1 MTIAHAHAP
10 ESPSLKP
17 GARVLVTG
25 AAGFIGF
32 HVARR
37 LLDAGCA
44 VLGVDNF
51 NAYYDVGLKEARAE
65 ILAPL
70 PGFTMARLDISE
82 LVALESAWAAFQPDY
97 VVHLAAQAGVRYSVE
112 HPQAYVSANL
122 VGTFN
127 ILELARRRPVAHLLA
142 ASTSSVYGANTQM
155 PFAETDPVAHPL
167 TLYAATKTSTEL
179 MGHAYAHLFAIPT
192 TFFRFFTVYG
202 PWSRPDM
209 APIKFAEAIFAGR
222 PIEVFNHGE
231 MWRDFTFVDDLVDA
245 LVALMTRPPGKS
257 PVGPQD
263 SLSPAAAHRVVNI
276 GGGRPVKLT
285 DFIDAL
291 EAAIG
296 RPAQRRMMPMQ
307 PGDVPAT
314 SASVDLLD
322 ALVGARPSTPLAT
335 GVAAFVAWYRDYY
348 RV

>member
-1 MTIAHAHAP
+1 METGRP
-10 ESPSLKP
+10 STSPNIGLAR

-37 LLDAGCA
+37 LLAVGCQ

-51 NAYYDVGLKEARAE
+51 NAYYDVGLKEARAA
-65 ILAPL
+65 ILQAI
-70 PGFTMARLDISE
+70 PGFAMARLDIADLSAFE
-82 LVALESAWAAFQPDY
+82 AAWAGFAPDY

-112 HPQAYVSANL
+112 HPEAYVAANL
-122 VGTFN
+122 VGSFHV
-127 ILELARRRPVAHLLA
+127 LELARRQPVKHLLA
-142 ASTSSVYGANTQM
+142 ASTSSVYGANTHM
-155 PFAETDPVAHPL
+155 PFAETDRAAHPL

-209 APIKFAEAIFAGR
+209 APIKFAQAIFAGN

-245 LVALMTRPPGKS
+245 LVALVTLAPGTQA
-257 PVGPQD
+257 VGPQD

-285 DFIDAL
+285 AFIAAL

-296 RPAQRRMMPMQ
+296 KPAQRALMPMQ
-307 PGDVPAT
+307 PGDVPST
-314 SASVDLLD
+314 SASVALLE
-322 ALVGARPSTPLAT
+322 ALIGPRPSTPLEQ
-335 GVAAFVAWYRDYY
+335 GVAKFVDWYRDYY
-348 RV
+348 RP